1 MSTLTVAGL
10 WKGYSA
16 APVLRGVDLDVPAGS
31 LTAVLGLSG
40 CGKTTLLRVIA
51 GFERAQEGRVSLGA
65 RTLDDGHTYVPPE
78 HRGIGYVPQEGA
90 LFPHLTV
97 RGNVGFG
104 LTREER
110 RGGAV
115 GELLEMVGLA
125 ALAERYPHQ
134 LSGGEQQ
141 RVALARA
148 LARRPEVLLLD
159 EPFSSLDASLRTRVR
174 EEVHTLL
181 RAQGVTTVLVTH
193 DQEEALSLADSVAVL
208 REGTIVQGGT
218 PDQLYTRP
226 ADVELARFLGA
237 VNLIDADF
245 EQGVARTALGALA
258 LRADPGAQSSSAPG
272 AGRGVVMVR
281 PEQLEVYSAAGDGF
295 FGFGD
300 QELGDE
306 ETAGG
311 GDEAGGGEMAGGVG
325 DEGAKPDGVEAQHAG
340 GDVGE
345 ADDHHGHQ
353 LALRGDGDEGFDH
366 QRGFGLADENVC
378 GGAEGFGSAA
388 SHALGH
394 YPSQSLYNDLH
405 DTAVIGNGCEAGEE
419 DDCGH
424 DEESEVADVLGV
436 AEKLAGGIGDD
447 GAGLAGEIAEDD
459 VSALV
464 GEAEK
469 RVDGFSDGDEECAVP
484 DDDRAENQLEQD
496 APD

>member
-1 MSTLTVAGL
+1 MSSLLITEL
-10 WKGYSA
+10 WKGYA
-16 APVLRGVDLDVPAGS
+16 AQPVLKGVDLDVPAGS

-51 GFERAQEGRVSLGA
+51 GFERAQSGRVALGA

-78 HRGIGYVPQEGA
+78 RRGIGYVPQEGA

-115 GELLEMVGLA
+115 EALLEMVGLA

-148 LARRPEVLLLD
+148 LARKPEVLLLD

-208 REGTIVQGGT
+208 REGAIVQRGT

-237 VNLIDADF
+237 VNVIDADF
-245 EQGVARTALGALA
+245 ERGVARTLLGRLT
-258 LRADPGAQSSSAPG
+258 LRDDTNGGARSASQTG
-272 AGRGVVMVR
+272 SGTVMVR
-281 PEQLEVYSAAGDGF
+281 PEQLEVRAR
-295 FGFGD
+295 
-300 QELGDE
+300 
-306 ETAGG
+306 
-311 GDEAGGGEMAGGVG
+311 GE
-325 DEGAKPDGVEAQHAG
+325 Q
-340 GDVGE
+340 
-345 ADDHHGHQ
+345 
-353 LALRGDGDEGFDH
+353 
-366 QRGFGLADENVC
+366 
-378 GGAEGFGSAA
+378 A
-388 SHALGH
+388 S
-394 YPSQSLYNDLH
+394 
-405 DTAVIGNGCEAGEE
+405 
-419 DDCGH
+419 
-424 DEESEVADVLGV
+424 SE
-436 AEKLAGGIGDD
+436 
-447 GAGLAGEIAEDD
+447 GLAGEVQQCRYYGHD
-459 VSALV
+459 ALLHI
-464 GEAEK
+464 
-469 RVDGFSDGDEECAVP
+469 R
-484 DDDRAENQLEQD
+484 LD
-496 APD
+496 APGSEQVLLARVQGEQALPAGTPVVLAAHGPVTAVAGADQATR